1 MTFNKIPLAIG
12 YDPAT
17 GNASG
22 LMEFILN
29 LSDVGD
35 VCSGTV
41 PTTNQVLAWT
51 GSEACWSSIVFPA
64 GGGGSFDCSS
74 LSACNLS
81 SLGDVCSAT
90 PLVGQVLA
98 YSGANGFCYSSIN
111 FPASA
116 APLVSSV
123 NGETGDIVLT
133 LDEINAATNTS
144 FAANGT
150 LTVANASKFTVA
162 GNSGDV
168 TVGNVTI
175 IRGADGDI
183 EAGKDVVIGQT
194 SFTQTS
200 AKIANVGENSLVI
213 TDPTSSVSSV
223 SGASGTIPY
232 FTGDTPKPVLTGID
246 TILNEKHYTITP
258 GQSYATAAQG
268 ATADAALPKVGGTVT
283 GDITLNGGDIVMTG
297 SETVDGVDISARD
310 AVLTSTSSL
319 ALNALPTSAAGSNEI
334 YYKNGATPDG
344 LATTTGSRTFIG
356 SDAKVRNLADVADS
370 DPNDGQIL
378 QFRGSNYSPVNLQL
392 QFGESTVGGL
402 TAGNNTYIASNVVL
416 TPPGTT
422 GKGDSTANSFLFF
435 SGTDASATEFVGD
448 RFGRAW
454 VTGPDQDISDGNYL
468 VYLSANDTT
477 SGTAATELHGGLP
490 QVIHREVGA
499 PVASSNSTS
508 LAELVSYTLPANH
521 LALGDIDIMI
531 RGRQLAQGSNL
542 RWNFKIAGTNI
553 LNSSM
558 SQGTFSDFTRYTM
571 HIQISKMATD
581 RQMVTARFVQGT
593 GTGSAAVT

>member
-22 LMEFILN
+22 LVEFILN

-35 VCSGTV
+35 VCSDTV

-116 APLVSSV
+116 EPLVSSV
-123 NGETGDIVLT
+123 NGATGDVILE
-133 LDEINAATNTS
+133 LDDINAATNTS

-150 LTVANASKFTVA
+150 LTVAGASKFTVA

-183 EAGKDVVIGQT
+183 EAGKDVVIGQN
-194 SFTQTS
+194 SFTQTN
-200 AKIANVGENSLVI
+200 AKIANVEENSLVI

-232 FTGDTPKPVLTGID
+232 FTGATPKPVLTGIP
-246 TILNEKHYTITP
+246 TIMQESRVRVEDKVLKDISDVAYTTAENGSTLVRAGGNWKALNPPQYFNVK
-258 GQSYATAAQG
+258 GQGGNDLDGDSLGAA
-268 ATADAALPKVGGTVT
+268 AAIDHGLALSGLGDDDHPQYVLSGGSRAMSALTVT
-283 GDITLNGGDIVMTG
+283 NSI
-297 SETVDGVDISARD
+297 
-310 AVLTSTSSL
+310 
-319 ALNALPTSAAGSNEI
+319 
-334 YYKNGATPDG
+334 
-344 LATTTGSRTFIG
+344 
-356 SDAKVRNLADVADS
+356 
-370 DPNDGQIL
+370 
-378 QFRGSNYSPVNLQL
+378 
-392 QFGESTVGGL
+392 
-402 TAGNNTYIASNVVL
+402 
-416 TPPGTT
+416 
-422 GKGDSTANSFLFF
+422 TANSLSATTIDFDPEGSLAINATTVKGVNV
-435 SGTDASATEFVGD
+435 SGTTSVSSNNILGTSGSIASTPTENTNIANKSYVDGINNTQHNRLFAVGTKTD
-448 RFGRAW
+448 SIAN
-454 VTGPDQDISDGNYL
+454 TT
-468 VYLSANDTT
+468 VYLGWEFDTVSALSVSDSGGVITIGGTGNTEVTFGEAGDYMIDCTVRANADNRIELFCRAEYQDATQDTPGFVSYNRLQNSNYAARDTDQNTGGTTLSLLLSLNANDKLRFEAEADAD
-477 SGTAATELHGGLP
+477 GTAVLL
-490 QVIHREVGA
+490 I
-499 PVASSNSTS
+499 N
-508 LAELVSYTLPANH
+508 
-521 LALGDIDIMI
+521 
-531 RGRQLAQGSNL
+531 
-542 RWNFKIAGTNI
+542 
-553 LNSSM
+553 
-558 SQGTFSDFTRYTM
+558 GTFLR
-571 HIQISKMATD
+571 IVKLA
-581 RQMVTARFVQGT
+581 
-593 GTGSAAVT
+593 

>member
-1 MTFNKIPLAIG
+1 TFI
-12 YDPAT
+12 
-17 GNASG
+17 
-22 LMEFILN
+22 
-29 LSDVGD
+29 
-35 VCSGTV
+35 
-41 PTTNQVLAWT
+41 
-51 GSEACWSSIVFPA
+51 
-64 GGGGSFDCSS
+64 
-74 LSACNLS
+74 
-81 SLGDVCSAT
+81 
-90 PLVGQVLA
+90 
-98 YSGANGFCYSSIN
+98 
-111 FPASA
+111 
-116 APLVSSV
+116 
-123 NGETGDIVLT
+123 
-133 LDEINAATNTS
+133 
-144 FAANGT
+144 
-150 LTVANASKFTVA
+150 
-162 GNSGDV
+162 
-168 TVGNVTI
+168 GNVTFNTI
-175 IRGADGDI
+175 EQNSIMVAGD
-183 EAGKDVVIGQT
+183 A
-194 SFTQTS
+194 S
-200 AKIANVGENSLVI
+200 A
-213 TDPTSSVSSV
+213 VSSV
-223 SGASGTIPY
+223 SGVSGSLVY
-232 FTGDTPKPVLTGID
+232 FSGPSENSMRPVLTGID
-246 TILNEKHYTITP
+246 TILTEKQYTIAP
-258 GQSYATAAQG
+258 GETYIQQQAGLDPGDILIVPNGATTFTNHVGSAALFTEGIASDTNIAKLNAAANFQSGLQSGGSDVVTNSSFETQLDNNNGAKLDANANFNGVSLQRSGKDVVVLQSSPGTAA
-268 ATADAALPKVGGTVT
+268 A
-283 GDITLNGGDIVMTG
+283 GDLL
-297 SETVDGVDISARD
+297 TVDTNGHAAFSDPADFVSGAGFFPSA
-310 AVLTSTSSL
+310 V
-319 ALNALPTSAAGSNEI
+319 AANNEI
-334 YYKNGATPDG
+334 YYNNAGSGGG

-370 DPNDGQIL
+370 DPSDGQIL

-454 VTGPDQDISDGNYL
+454 VTGPDQDISNGNYL

-593 GTGSAAVT
+593 GTGSAAGFSGWS

>member
-1 MTFNKIPLAIG
+1 
-12 YDPAT
+12 
-17 GNASG
+17 
-22 LMEFILN
+22 
-29 LSDVGD
+29 
-35 VCSGTV
+35 
-41 PTTNQVLAWT
+41 
-51 GSEACWSSIVFPA
+51 
-64 GGGGSFDCSS
+64 
-74 LSACNLS
+74 
-81 SLGDVCSAT
+81 
-90 PLVGQVLA
+90 
-98 YSGANGFCYSSIN
+98 
-111 FPASA
+111 
-116 APLVSSV
+116 
-123 NGETGDIVLT
+123 
-133 LDEINAATNTS
+133 EINAATNTS

-356 SDAKVRNLADVADS
+356 SDAK
-370 DPNDGQIL
+370 
-378 QFRGSNYSPVNLQL
+378 
-392 QFGESTVGGL
+392 
-402 TAGNNTYIASNVVL
+402 
-416 TPPGTT
+416 
-422 GKGDSTANSFLFF
+422 
-435 SGTDASATEFVGD
+435 
-448 RFGRAW
+448 
-454 VTGPDQDISDGNYL
+454 
-468 VYLSANDTT
+468 
-477 SGTAATELHGGLP
+477 
-490 QVIHREVGA
+490 
-499 PVASSNSTS
+499 
-508 LAELVSYTLPANH
+508 
-521 LALGDIDIMI
+521 
-531 RGRQLAQGSNL
+531 
-542 RWNFKIAGTNI
+542 
-553 LNSSM
+553 
-558 SQGTFSDFTRYTM
+558 
-571 HIQISKMATD
+571 
-581 RQMVTARFVQGT
+581 
-593 GTGSAAVT
+593 